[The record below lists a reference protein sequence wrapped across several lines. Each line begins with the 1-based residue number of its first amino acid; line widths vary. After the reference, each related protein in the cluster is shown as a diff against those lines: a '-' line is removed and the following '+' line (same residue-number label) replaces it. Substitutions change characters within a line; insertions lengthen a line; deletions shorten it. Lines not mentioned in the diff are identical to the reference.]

1 MTLVRI
7 VIAPTAIS
15 PPYLRSDVL
24 KQTEMTLS
32 LACMIKDAAPSA
44 MHGRKNFGRRR
55 IFSFLSRSSVFF
67 PRRNAHT
74 QTHDTPC
81 ERMVAKAAPRTPMW
95 NTKMNSGSSTM
106 LQTAPIS
113 TVSMPVFAKPCAV
126 MNAFIPSVSWTK
138 IVPMA

>member
-1 MTLVRI
+1 MTLVRM
-7 VIAPTAIS
+7 VIAPTAMS
-15 PPYLRSDVL
+15 PPYLRREVL

-44 MHGRKNFGRRR
+44 TQGRKYCARRR

-67 PRRNAHT
+67 PRRNVQT

-81 ERMVAKAAPRTPMW
+81 ERMVAKAAPLTPMW
-95 NTKMNSGSSTM
+95 NTKMNSGSRTM
-106 LQTAPIS
+106 LHTAPIR
-113 TVSMPVFAKPCAV
+113 TVSMPVFAKPCAI
-126 MNAFIPSVSWTK
+126 MKAFMPSVSWTK